1 MRWFYLFIMCAAIG
15 HFDGGAARAAND
27 GAFKILDWNGRAYW
41 TQNRKDRQFDRCSAE
56 LTNTDKISIIY
67 SLDRHFMWTF
77 ELSNPTWNFPKGAT
91 FEVTFGIGNRNYIRQ
106 RVIALEPQLVRVQLP
121 DSVNA
126 FEALR
131 SIIQLELIAGG
142 LTSQFKLGYSNAVLT
157 ALTHCVL
164 RNGTTAKIRAA
175 VAAWL
180 KSPVGSAARPSTDP
194 ETQKE
199 ALALGTNIISEAA
212 MTKAAI
218 LKPDEIPADT
228 AGDAVWKIG
237 DNLFTVS
244 ILPQNGAPQI
254 GDVTD
259 LIIGGDAQKCR
270 GDFFSGA
277 MLDVIETVGVARAY
291 TNCLTQQAA
300 TSAYYFAIPRK
311 KGGLYLLTSIARG
324 VEVTPSGEKTLR
336 DVDSNVRASIMT
348 ALSKL

>member
-1 MRWFYLFIMCAAIG
+1 
-15 HFDGGAARAAND
+15 
-27 GAFKILDWNGRAYW
+27 
-41 TQNRKDRQFDRCSAE
+41 
-56 LTNTDKISIIY
+56 
-67 SLDRHFMWTF
+67 
-77 ELSNPTWNFPKGAT
+77 
-91 FEVTFGIGNRNYIRQ
+91 VTFGIGNRNYIRQ
-106 RVIALEPQLVRVQLP
+106 RVIALESQLVRVQLP

-164 RNGTTAKIRAA
+164 RNGTTAKTRAA

-180 KSPVGSAARPSTDP
+180 NSPVGSSTDP
-194 ETQKE
+194 EIQKE
-199 ALALGTNIISEAA
+199 ASALATNIVSEAA
-212 MTKAAI
+212 ITKAAG
-218 LKPDEIPADT
+218 LKPHEIPADT

-244 ILPQNGAPQI
+244 ILPQNGAPEI
-254 GDVTD
+254 GDLTD

-300 TSAYYFAIPRK
+300 TSVYYFAMPRK

-336 DVDSNVRASIMT
+336 DVDSKVRASIMT